1 MATKKGRAAQAEAA
15 LRAFGLSFPGAYED
29 YPWGERVLKVNK
41 KVFLFMGIS
50 DGGLSLSTKLPA
62 SSMAALSLPF
72 TRPTGYG
79 LGKAGWV
86 SSRFEPEESPPVEV
100 LRSWIVESYEA
111 VAPKKLV
118 EAWRSGVGAP
128 AVKKAAGKKAA
139 GKKAAGKKA
148 AVKKAVVKKA
158 VVKKAAVKKA
168 AVKKR

>member
-1 MATKKGRAAQAEAA
+1 MATKKGRAALAEAE

-72 TRPTGYG
+72 TTPTGYG

-118 EAWRSGVGAP
+118 EAWRSGASG
-128 AVKKAAGKKAA
+128 G
-139 GKKAAGKKA
+139 
-148 AVKKAVVKKA
+148 KA

-168 AVKKR
+168 AVKKAAVKKAAVKKAAVKKAAVKKAAVKKR